1 MLTRWQEEL
10 LLKEQSQVTLFSNP
24 FLSSKILQ
32 FPSPLHGSLLKSQ
45 SFFPSFFPISLNTL
59 TAMQNTY
66 PLICTWAF
74 FFHIQGKSR
83 YIEEWDAVFL
93 GDPVREWRYCCC
105 IDYRTLPSWEWS
117 LAEAEAE
124 AASPKETRV
133 MEQMM
138 DSCRSSCGLLAK
150 LQAPPIFFFFF
161 FSRGLLRALLAWT
174 GTSSVWKERV
184 GEIKKAFIIV

>member
-59 TAMQNTY
+59 T
-66 PLICTWAF
+66 
-74 FFHIQGKSR
+74 
-83 YIEEWDAVFL
+83 
-93 GDPVREWRYCCC
+93 
-105 IDYRTLPSWEWS
+105 SWEWS
-117 LAEAEAE
+117 LAEAE

-138 DSCRSSCGLLAK
+138 DTCRSSCGLLAK

-174 GTSSVWKERV
+174 GTHHHLLNLPHRPPPPPTLLPTRIPSNLPLAPATPTPTSSTTHHSLSLQNS
-184 GEIKKAFIIV
+184 ASCALMAAT